1 MCVCSGHLREVRVPG
16 DPKIVPGVVA
26 ITKKDMAQASTVNW
40 RENEIASA
48 KKGRERTEIETGTE
62 RETGRETEID
72 DVPEHQT
79 DPQNVDAAVAG
90 NDAGVTVPAGRSGMR
105 GKSEIKRGRQ
115 RVRESVVAGKTEII
129 IKIGR
134 GQKTREV
141 REREKRGSIRK
152 IRRIE
157 STGRKRGVSAQGAE
171 AETGNT
177 KPSDLARNALAQA
190 AGAGRKP
197 GRKRTGSGNAA
208 IVRNGH
214 TSAVAAKSAHTVENP
229 AMDENM

>member
-1 MCVCSGHLREVRVPG
+1 M
-16 DPKIVPGVVA
+16 
-26 ITKKDMAQASTVNW
+26 NW
-40 RENEIASA
+40 KENEIVNA
-48 KKGRERTEIETGTE
+48 KKGRERIGIETGTE
-62 RETGRETEID
+62 RETRRETEID

-79 DPQNVDAAVAG
+79 EPQNVDAAVAR
-90 NDAGVTVPAGRSGMR
+90 NDVGVSVLAGRSGMR
-105 GKSEIKRGRQ
+105 GKTEIKRERQ
-115 RVRESVVAGKTEII
+115 RVRESVVAGKTESI

-141 REREKRGSIRK
+141 REREKSGGTRK

-157 STGRKRGVSAQGAE
+157 STGKKRRASAQGAE

-177 KPSDLARNALAQA
+177 KPSDIARNALARA
-190 AGAGRKP
+190 ARAGKKQGTR
-197 GRKRTGSGNAA
+197 RTGSGITA

-229 AMDENM
+229 AMDEKM

>member
-1 MCVCSGHLREVRVPG
+1 M
-16 DPKIVPGVVA
+16 
-26 ITKKDMAQASTVNW
+26 NW
-40 RENEIASA
+40 KENEIVNA
-48 KKGRERTEIETGTE
+48 KKGRERTGIETGTE

-79 DPQNVDAAVAG
+79 EPQNVDTAVAR
-90 NDAGVTVPAGRSGMR
+90 NDAGVSVRAGRSGMSE
-105 GKSEIKRGRQ
+105 KTEIKRGKQ
-115 RVRESVVAGKTEII
+115 RVRESVVVGKTESI

-141 REREKRGSIRK
+141 REREKSGGTRK

-157 STGRKRGVSAQGAE
+157 STGKKRRASAQGAE

-190 AGAGRKP
+190 ARAGRKQ
-197 GRKRTGSGNAA
+197 GRRRTGSGITA

-214 TSAVAAKSAHTVENP
+214 TSAVAAKSARTVENP
-229 AMDENM
+229 AMDEKI